1 LEEKSNFP
9 AEEQKKEYTPYWDRD
24 RDLVHKKIDPK
35 KRMDLI
41 TQSTNL
47 HSRFGGSSYL

>member
-1 LEEKSNFP
+1 VDTPKN
-9 AEEQKKEYTPYWDRD
+9 EYVPFWDRD
-24 RDLVHKKIDPK
+24 RDLVQKRIDPK

-41 TQSTNL
+41 TQSATL